1 MDRYKNFVKIEEI
14 KGLLREEKY
23 EEALEL
29 ADGIDPAKLKDN
41 LDCMVIGEVY
51 LNNGMLGRAKECYS
65 VVYGRRKTRRVA
77 MELVNIC
84 IRLKKV
90 DEAEKYYADFKKMAP
105 NDYYNYIFKYKI
117 DRLKG
122 KSLREQAASLE
133 ELKRVEFYDTWGYE
147 LAKIYHKMGDAEKCI
162 KTCDDIIIWFG
173 DGDAVDKARAL
184 KAYYSGEI
192 SLRELSGQKTNEG
205 ETSDSQGTDNQASG
219 NQAADNQ
226 ITDNQA
232 YDNQAADN
240 QADTENAEVKADIPE
255 KSAREISISEKY
267 RATWNGEPQGAA
279 PQAVPVTGTVSD
291 DAVTDEVVTDE
302 FVATENI
309 PETENIEVIADDN
322 PDTAADDTADVQ
334 EAEDIVEEELPVEE
348 PVVETVN
355 YTVDGNPDEED
366 YIEEEY
372 TEEDLKIADEKIAYT
387 EPQVSEESIK
397 KAVTRP
403 VHETDL
409 FEDEI
414 AKAVEQALIEDSE
427 DNLQKEEQK
436 PEDMTR
442 VWSRPDIESGEAK
455 KDADRTIVRP
465 PVKKQEK
472 PSARKEDEDYGDD
485 YEKSPKSQ
493 LLEAVERE
501 LGFVE
506 DKPKDKDKT
515 PKKGWMSRFKEKI
528 QEKEKKK
535 QDEIK
540 KQQTI
545 ENEEKLRKERE
556 AELEK
561 QRFIESERKKDK
573 RKFLDHQKQL
583 ARLANEKALQEEKAS
598 VAAGAVAAAVDIN
611 AKDTGKNISPDAVK
625 DTIPDTDDFTVDI
638 SESLKEAQISTE
650 RVPKDGIYTP
660 KQLKCIEV
668 PENSVISGYLKK
680 SGKTLEDYFGFFACQ
695 KDMNSQIL
703 KCLER
708 LADNT
713 EETMNYCIIGERG
726 TGKKAIAHGFA
737 KFMADSGFIS
747 ASQTVWTDA
756 NKVNMINLKDRT
768 EKLRG
773 RCLVVNQAGDLSEEA
788 IWDISDIIKKLGRNT
803 MIVIADYRKN
813 MVELFRNREKF
824 EDMFRPRVIIP
835 AFNQEDL
842 FDYVDYKI
850 GKAGFVFESE
860 AYDLMSKRI
869 KGILRA
875 TEEGALA
882 RTEKYLVKTLDNAE
896 QRNGEAYIRQTL
908 EHEKHVRSNVII
920 SKDIPNSI

>member
-65 VVYGRRKTRRVA
+65 VVYDRRKTRRVA

-84 IRLKKV
+84 IRLKKA
-90 DEAEKYYADFKKMAP
+90 DEAEKYFADFRKMAP

-147 LAKIYHKMGDAEKCI
+147 LAKLYHKMGDAEKCI

-173 DGDAVDKARAL
+173 DGEAVDKAKAL

-192 SLRELSGQKTNEG
+192 SLRELSGHKTDEN
-205 ETSDSQGTDNQASG
+205 ASG
-219 NQAADNQ
+219 DSEVENV
-226 ITDNQA
+226 TDTVS
-232 YDNQAADN
+232 
-240 QADTENAEVKADIPE
+240 TENAETEQTEAAE
-255 KSAREISISEKY
+255 SISVSEKY
-267 RATWNGEPQGAA
+267 RATWNGKPEAVSDEAA
-279 PQAVPVTGTVSD
+279 NEAVETVTG
-291 DAVTDEVVTDE
+291 E
-302 FVATENI
+302 
-309 PETENIEVIADDN
+309 
-322 PDTAADDTADVQ
+322 TADTETADEPVEEVPDIQ
-334 EAEDIVEEELPVEE
+334 EAEPVIEEETKEYIE
-348 PVVETVN
+348 PVTEEASA
-355 YTVDGNPDEED
+355 GEED
-366 YIEEEY
+366 YTEEEY
-372 TEEDLKIADEKIAYT
+372 TEEDLMIADEKIDYI
-387 EPQVSEESIK
+387 EPAVSEESIK
-397 KAVTRP
+397 KAITHP
-403 VHETDL
+403 VHESDL

-414 AKAVEQALIEDSE
+414 AKAVEQALIEDSSE
-427 DNLQKEEQK
+427 NLQKEEQK

-442 VWSRPDIESGEAK
+442 VWSRPDIESGDAGK
-455 KDADRTIVRP
+455 KDADSTIVRP
-465 PVKKQEK
+465 PVRKQEK
-472 PSARKEDEDYGDD
+472 ASVKREVEEYSADNDD
-485 YEKSPKSQ
+485 TPKSQ

-506 DKPKDKDKT
+506 DKSKEKT
-515 PKKGWMSRFKEKI
+515 SKKSWVSRFKEKI

-540 KQQTI
+540 KQK
-545 ENEEKLRKERE
+545 ESEDEEKRKKERE

-573 RKFLDHQKQL
+573 LKFLDHQKQL
-583 ARLANEKALQEEKAS
+583 ARLANEKALREEKA
-598 VAAGAVAAAVDIN
+598 AEAAAETKAEAIADTAAEKVD
-611 AKDTGKNISPDAVK
+611 DTV
-625 DTIPDTDDFTVDI
+625 DFTVDI
-638 SESLKEAQISTE
+638 SDSFKDEQVSTE
-650 RVPKDGIYTP
+650 RTPKDGIYTP
-660 KQLKCIEV
+660 KKLKCIEV
-668 PENSVISGYLKK
+668 PESSVIYGYLKK
-680 SGKTLEDYFGFFACQ
+680 MGKTLEDYFGFFACQ
-695 KDMNSQIL
+695 KDMNVQIL

-737 KFMADSGFIS
+737 KFMADSGLIS

-773 RCLVVNQAGDLSEEA
+773 RCLVINQAGDLSEEA
-788 IWDISDIIKKLGRNT
+788 IWDISDIVKKLGRNT

-813 MVELFRNREKF
+813 MVNLFRNREKF

-835 AFNQEDL
+835 AFNQDDL

-860 AYDLMSKRI
+860 SYDLMSKRI

>member
-65 VVYGRRKTRRVA
+65 VVYDRRKTRRVA

-147 LAKIYHKMGDAEKCI
+147 LAKLYHKMGDAEKCI

-173 DGDAVDKARAL
+173 DGEAVDKARAL

-192 SLRELSGQKTNEG
+192 SLRELSGQKVNEG
-205 ETSDSQGTDNQASG
+205 EVSDSQGD
-219 NQAADNQ
+219 AD
-226 ITDNQA
+226 
-232 YDNQAADN
+232 
-240 QADTENAEVKADIPE
+240 QADTENTEAVADIPE
-255 KSAREISISEKY
+255 EAEKKTSISEKY
-267 RATWNGEPQGAA
+267 RATWNGEPQVAV
-279 PQAVPVTGTVSD
+279 PQAVPVNGAVSD
-291 DAVTDEVVTDE
+291 DNETDEVVTDAA
-302 FVATENI
+302 VATEKL
-309 PETENIEVIADDN
+309 PDTENAETFAGEENTETVISADSDDN
-322 PDTAADDTADVQ
+322 SDVAVADTDAYDAQEVEYTAT
-334 EAEDIVEEELPVEE
+334 EKLP
-348 PVVETVN
+348 
-355 YTVDGNPDEED
+355 EED

-414 AKAVEQALIEDSE
+414 AKAVERALIEDSE
-427 DNLQKEEQK
+427 DKFQKEEQK

-442 VWSRPDIESGEAK
+442 VWSRPDIESGDAK

-472 PSARKEDEDYGDD
+472 PSSRKEEDYDDD

-506 DKPKDKDKT
+506 DKPKDKDKI

-535 QDEIK
+535 QDDIK
-540 KQQTI
+540 KQQTL

-598 VAAGAVAAAVDIN
+598 LAGKETVAAVTAAADIV
-611 AKDTGKNISPDAVK
+611 TDAAV
-625 DTIPDTDDFTVDI
+625 DTDDFTVDI
-638 SESLKEAQISTE
+638 TESLKEVQISTE

-668 PENSVISGYLKK
+668 PENSVIAGYLKK

-708 LADNT
+708 LADNN

-756 NKVNMINLKDRT
+756 NKVNQINLKDRT

-773 RCLVVNQAGDLSEEA
+773 RCLVVNQAGDLSEEV

>member
-65 VVYGRRKTRRVA
+65 VAYDRRKTRRVA

-173 DGDAVDKARAL
+173 DGEAVDKARAL

-192 SLRELSGQKTNEG
+192 SLRELSGQKVNEG
-205 ETSDSQGTDNQASG
+205 GVSDSQGD
-219 NQAADNQ
+219 ADL
-226 ITDNQA
+226 
-232 YDNQAADN
+232 
-240 QADTENAEVKADIPE
+240 ADTGNTEAVADIPE
-255 KSAREISISEKY
+255 EAEKKTSISEKY
-267 RATWNGEPQGAA
+267 RTTWNGEPQVAV
-279 PQAVPVTGTVSD
+279 PQAVPVNGAVSD
-291 DAVTDEVVTDE
+291 DNETDEVVTDAVVAAE
-302 FVATENI
+302 KLTDAENAETFVGEENTETVISADSDDNSDVAVADTDAYDAQEVEYTATEKI
-309 PETENIEVIADDN
+309 PEEEI
-322 PDTAADDTADVQ
+322 TA
-334 EAEDIVEEELPVEE
+334 EELPVKGPAYNTE
-348 PVVETVN
+348 N

-387 EPQVSEESIK
+387 GPQVSEESIK

-427 DNLQKEEQK
+427 DKFQKEEQK

-442 VWSRPDIESGEAK
+442 VWSRPDIESGDAK

-472 PSARKEDEDYGDD
+472 PSSRKEEDYDDD

-535 QDEIK
+535 QDDIK
-540 KQQTI
+540 KQQTL

-598 VAAGAVAAAVDIN
+598 LAGKETVAAVTAAADIV
-611 AKDTGKNISPDAVK
+611 TDAAV
-625 DTIPDTDDFTVDI
+625 DTDDFTVDI
-638 SESLKEAQISTE
+638 TESLKEEQISTE

-668 PENSVISGYLKK
+668 PENSVIAGYLKK

-756 NKVNMINLKDRT
+756 NKVNQINLKDRT

-835 AFNQEDL
+835 AFNQDDL

>member
-65 VVYGRRKTRRVA
+65 VVYDRRKTRRVA

-147 LAKIYHKMGDAEKCI
+147 LAKLYHKMGDAEKCI

-173 DGDAVDKARAL
+173 DGEAVDKARAL

-192 SLRELSGQKTNEG
+192 SLRELSGQKVNEG
-205 ETSDSQGTDNQASG
+205 EVSDSQGD
-219 NQAADNQ
+219 AD
-226 ITDNQA
+226 
-232 YDNQAADN
+232 
-240 QADTENAEVKADIPE
+240 QADTGNTEAVADIPE
-255 KSAREISISEKY
+255 EAEKKTSISEKY
-267 RATWNGEPQGAA
+267 RATWNGEPQVAV
-279 PQAVPVTGTVSD
+279 PQAVPVNGAVSD
-291 DAVTDEVVTDE
+291 DNETDEVVTDAA
-302 FVATENI
+302 VATEKL
-309 PETENIEVIADDN
+309 PDTENAETFAGEENTDTVISADSDDN
-322 PDTAADDTADVQ
+322 SDVAVADTDAYDAQEVEYTAT
-334 EAEDIVEEELPVEE
+334 EKLP
-348 PVVETVN
+348 
-355 YTVDGNPDEED
+355 EED

-427 DNLQKEEQK
+427 DKPQKEEQK

-442 VWSRPDIESGEAK
+442 VWSRPDIESGDAK

-472 PSARKEDEDYGDD
+472 PSSRKEEDYDDD

-535 QDEIK
+535 QDDIK
-540 KQQTI
+540 KQQTL

-598 VAAGAVAAAVDIN
+598 LAGKETVAAVTAAADIV
-611 AKDTGKNISPDAVK
+611 TDAAV
-625 DTIPDTDDFTVDI
+625 DTDDFTVDI
-638 SESLKEAQISTE
+638 TESLKEVQISTE

-668 PENSVISGYLKK
+668 PENSVIAGYLKK

-737 KFMADSGFIS
+737 KFMADIGFIS

-756 NKVNMINLKDRT
+756 NKVNQINLKDRT

>member
-267 RATWNGEPQGAA
+267 RATWNGEPQVAA

-309 PETENIEVIADDN
+309 PDTENVEVIAGADN
-322 PDTAADDTADVQ
+322 IETGIDTDNMESVAA
-334 EAEDIVEEELPVEE
+334 EEIPVEE
-348 PVVETVN
+348 SAVETVN
-355 YTVDGNPDEED
+355 YMVDGNPDEED

-472 PSARKEDEDYGDD
+472 PSARREEEDTGDE
-485 YEKSPKSQ
+485 YEESHKSQ

>member
-65 VVYGRRKTRRVA
+65 VVYDRRKTRRVA

-147 LAKIYHKMGDAEKCI
+147 LAKLYHKMGDAEKCI

-173 DGDAVDKARAL
+173 DGEAVDKARAL

-192 SLRELSGQKTNEG
+192 SLRELSGQKVNEG
-205 ETSDSQGTDNQASG
+205 EVSDSQGD
-219 NQAADNQ
+219 AD
-226 ITDNQA
+226 
-232 YDNQAADN
+232 
-240 QADTENAEVKADIPE
+240 QADTENTEAVADIPE
-255 KSAREISISEKY
+255 EAEKKTSISEKY
-267 RATWNGEPQGAA
+267 RATWNGEPQVAV
-279 PQAVPVTGTVSD
+279 PQAVPVNGAVSD
-291 DAVTDEVVTDE
+291 DNETDEVVTDAA
-302 FVATENI
+302 VATEKL
-309 PETENIEVIADDN
+309 PDTENAETFAGEENTDTVISADSDDN
-322 PDTAADDTADVQ
+322 SDVAVADTDAYDAQEVEYTAT
-334 EAEDIVEEELPVEE
+334 EKLP
-348 PVVETVN
+348 
-355 YTVDGNPDEED
+355 EED

-427 DNLQKEEQK
+427 DKPQKEEQK

-442 VWSRPDIESGEAK
+442 VWSRPDIESGDAK

-472 PSARKEDEDYGDD
+472 PSSRKEEAYDDD

-535 QDEIK
+535 QDDIK
-540 KQQTI
+540 KQQTL

-598 VAAGAVAAAVDIN
+598 LAGKETVAAVTAAADIV
-611 AKDTGKNISPDAVK
+611 TDAAV
-625 DTIPDTDDFTVDI
+625 DTDDFTVDI
-638 SESLKEAQISTE
+638 TESLKEVQISTE

-668 PENSVISGYLKK
+668 PENSVIAGYLKK

-756 NKVNMINLKDRT
+756 NKVNQINLKDRT

-773 RCLVVNQAGDLSEEA
+773 RCLVVNQAGDLSEEV

>member
-65 VVYGRRKTRRVA
+65 VVYDRRKTRRVA

-84 IRLKKV
+84 IRLKKA
-90 DEAEKYYADFKKMAP
+90 DEAEKYFADFRKMAP

-147 LAKIYHKMGDAEKCI
+147 LAKLYHKMGDAEKCI

-173 DGDAVDKARAL
+173 DGEAVDKAKAL

-192 SLRELSGQKTNEG
+192 SLRELSGHKN
-205 ETSDSQGTDNQASG
+205 D
-219 NQAADNQ
+219 
-226 ITDNQA
+226 
-232 YDNQAADN
+232 
-240 QADTENAEVKADIPE
+240 ENAEAE
-255 KSAREISISEKY
+255 QTEAAETISVSEKY
-267 RATWNGEPQGAA
+267 RATWNGEPEAEA
-279 PQAVPVTGTVSD
+279 PVAEADVDVSG
-291 DAVTDEVVTDE
+291 
-302 FVATENI
+302 
-309 PETENIEVIADDN
+309 PENIE
-322 PDTAADDTADVQ
+322 AADADINVEPAEEISDIQ
-334 EAEDIVEEELPVEE
+334 ETEAVPEAEQMAETETEEYTGPVTEE
-348 PVVETVN
+348 ASA
-355 YTVDGNPDEED
+355 GEED
-366 YIEEEY
+366 YTEEEY
-372 TEEDLKIADEKIAYT
+372 TEEDLMIADEKIDYI
-387 EPQVSEESIK
+387 EPAVSEERIK
-397 KAVTRP
+397 KAITHP
-403 VHETDL
+403 VHESDL

-414 AKAVEQALIEDSE
+414 AKAVEQALIEDSSE
-427 DNLQKEEQK
+427 NLQKEEQK

-442 VWSRPDIESGEAK
+442 VWSRPDIESGDAGK
-455 KDADRTIVRP
+455 KDADSTIVRP
-465 PVKKQEK
+465 PVRKQEK
-472 PSARKEDEDYGDD
+472 ASVKREVEEYSADNDD
-485 YEKSPKSQ
+485 TPKSQ

-506 DKPKDKDKT
+506 DKSKEKT
-515 PKKGWMSRFKEKI
+515 SKKSWVSRFKEKI

-540 KQQTI
+540 KQK
-545 ENEEKLRKERE
+545 ESEDEEKRKKERE

-573 RKFLDHQKQL
+573 LKFLDHQKQL
-583 ARLANEKALQEEKAS
+583 ARLANEKALREEKA
-598 VAAGAVAAAVDIN
+598 AEAAAETKAEAIADTAAETVD
-611 AKDTGKNISPDAVK
+611 DTV
-625 DTIPDTDDFTVDI
+625 DFTVDI
-638 SESLKEAQISTE
+638 SDSFKDEQVSTE
-650 RVPKDGIYTP
+650 RTPKDGIYTP
-660 KQLKCIEV
+660 KKLKCIEV
-668 PENSVISGYLKK
+668 PESSVIYGYLKK
-680 SGKTLEDYFGFFACQ
+680 MGKTLEDYFGFFACQ
-695 KDMNSQIL
+695 KDMNVQIL

-737 KFMADSGFIS
+737 KFMADSGLIS

-773 RCLVVNQAGDLSEEA
+773 RCLVINQAGDLSEEA
-788 IWDISDIIKKLGRNT
+788 IWDISDIVKKLGRNT

-813 MVELFRNREKF
+813 MVDLFRNREKF

-835 AFNQEDL
+835 AFNQDDL

-860 AYDLMSKRI
+860 SYDLMSKRI

>member
-65 VVYGRRKTRRVA
+65 VVYDRRKTRRVA

-147 LAKIYHKMGDAEKCI
+147 LAKLYHKMGDAEKCI

-173 DGDAVDKARAL
+173 DGEAVDKARAL

-192 SLRELSGQKTNEG
+192 SLRELSGQKVNEG
-205 ETSDSQGTDNQASG
+205 EVSDIQGD
-219 NQAADNQ
+219 AD
-226 ITDNQA
+226 
-232 YDNQAADN
+232 
-240 QADTENAEVKADIPE
+240 QADTENTEAVADIPE
-255 KSAREISISEKY
+255 EAEKKTSISEKY
-267 RATWNGEPQGAA
+267 RATWNGEPQVAV
-279 PQAVPVTGTVSD
+279 PQAVPVNGAVSD
-291 DAVTDEVVTDE
+291 DNETDEVVTDAA
-302 FVATENI
+302 VATEKL
-309 PETENIEVIADDN
+309 PDTENAETFAGEENTETVISADSDDN
-322 PDTAADDTADVQ
+322 SDVAVADTDAYDAQEVEYTAT
-334 EAEDIVEEELPVEE
+334 EKLP
-348 PVVETVN
+348 
-355 YTVDGNPDEED
+355 EED

-427 DNLQKEEQK
+427 DKPQKEEQK

-442 VWSRPDIESGEAK
+442 VWSRPDIESGDAK

-472 PSARKEDEDYGDD
+472 PSSRKEEDYDDD

-535 QDEIK
+535 QDDIK
-540 KQQTI
+540 KQQTL

-598 VAAGAVAAAVDIN
+598 LAGKETVAAVTAASDIVTDAAV
-611 AKDTGKNISPDAVK
+611 
-625 DTIPDTDDFTVDI
+625 DTDDFTVDI
-638 SESLKEAQISTE
+638 TESLKEVQISTE

-668 PENSVISGYLKK
+668 PENSVIAGYLKK

-756 NKVNMINLKDRT
+756 NKVNQINLKDRT

-788 IWDISDIIKKLGRNT
+788 IWDISDIVKKLGRNT

-835 AFNQEDL
+835 AFNQDDL

>member
-65 VVYGRRKTRRVA
+65 VVYDRRKTRRVA

-90 DEAEKYYADFKKMAP
+90 DEAEKYFADFKKMAP

-147 LAKIYHKMGDAEKCI
+147 LAKLYHKMGDAEKCI

-173 DGDAVDKARAL
+173 DGEAVDKARAL

-192 SLRELSGQKTNEG
+192 SLRELSGQKANESEAAG
-205 ETSDSQGTDNQASG
+205 DESQSEDTGS
-219 NQAADNQ
+219 AA
-226 ITDNQA
+226 
-232 YDNQAADN
+232 
-240 QADTENAEVKADIPE
+240 EIPE
-255 KSAREISISEKY
+255 EPKEEISVSEKY
-267 RATWNGEPQGAA
+267 RATWNGEP
-279 PQAVPVTGTVSD
+279 
-291 DAVTDEVVTDE
+291 
-302 FVATENI
+302 
-309 PETENIEVIADDN
+309 
-322 PDTAADDTADVQ
+322 
-334 EAEDIVEEELPVEE
+334 EAESVAAELQEENTAEAVEEETVTEE
-348 PVVETVN
+348 YMTDEPATEDIATEELTAEEMSEEESAN
-355 YTVDGNPDEED
+355 ESVDLTSEENPDEED

-372 TEEDLKIADEKIAYT
+372 TEEDLKIADEKIGYT
-387 EPQVSEESIK
+387 EPVVSEESIK
-397 KAVTRP
+397 KAITQP

-414 AKAVEQALIEDSE
+414 AKAVEQALIEDSAE
-427 DNLQKEEQK
+427 NLQKEEPK

-442 VWSRPDIESGEAK
+442 VWSRPDIESKDAAK
-455 KDADRTIVRP
+455 KDVDSTIVIP
-465 PVKKQEK
+465 PVKKQDK
-472 PSARKEDEDYGDD
+472 TSVRKDAEDYGDD
-485 YEKSPKSQ
+485 YEDSSKSP

-506 DKPKDKDKT
+506 DKSKEKAS
-515 PKKGWMSRFKEKI
+515 KKSWVSRFKERI

-540 KQQTI
+540 KQQTK
-545 ENEEKLRKERE
+545 ENEEKLQKERE

-598 VAAGAVAAAVDIN
+598 LEGKGTGAAAAVAAAVEN
-611 AKDTGKNISPDAVK
+611 VA
-625 DTIPDTDDFTVDI
+625 DTDDFTVDI
-638 SESLKEAQISTE
+638 SDSLKDVEISTE

-668 PENSVISGYLKK
+668 PENSVISGFLKK

-703 KCLER
+703 KCLEH

-756 NKVNMINLKDRT
+756 NKVNQINLKDRT

-835 AFNQEDL
+835 AFNQDDL

-875 TEEGALA
+875 TDEGALA

>member
-65 VVYGRRKTRRVA
+65 VVYDRRKTRRVA

-147 LAKIYHKMGDAEKCI
+147 LAKLYHKMGDAEKCI

-173 DGDAVDKARAL
+173 DGEAVDKARAL

-192 SLRELSGQKTNEG
+192 SLRELSGQKVNEG
-205 ETSDSQGTDNQASG
+205 EVSDSQGD
-219 NQAADNQ
+219 AD
-226 ITDNQA
+226 
-232 YDNQAADN
+232 
-240 QADTENAEVKADIPE
+240 QADTGNTEAVADIPE
-255 KSAREISISEKY
+255 EAEKKTSISEKY
-267 RATWNGEPQGAA
+267 RATWNGEPQVAV
-279 PQAVPVTGTVSD
+279 PQAVPVNGAVSD
-291 DAVTDEVVTDE
+291 DNETDEVVTDAA
-302 FVATENI
+302 VATEKL
-309 PETENIEVIADDN
+309 PDTENAETFAGEENTETVISADSDDN
-322 PDTAADDTADVQ
+322 SDVAVADTDAYDAQEVEYTAT
-334 EAEDIVEEELPVEE
+334 EKLP
-348 PVVETVN
+348 
-355 YTVDGNPDEED
+355 EED

-387 EPQVSEESIK
+387 ESQVSEESIK

-427 DNLQKEEQK
+427 DKPQKEEQK

-442 VWSRPDIESGEAK
+442 VWSRPDIESGDAK

-472 PSARKEDEDYGDD
+472 PSSRKEEDYDDD

-535 QDEIK
+535 QDDIK
-540 KQQTI
+540 KQQTL

-598 VAAGAVAAAVDIN
+598 LAGKETVAAVTAAADIV
-611 AKDTGKNISPDAVK
+611 TDAAV
-625 DTIPDTDDFTVDI
+625 DTDDFTVDI
-638 SESLKEAQISTE
+638 TESLKEVQISTE

-668 PENSVISGYLKK
+668 PENSVIAGYLKK

-756 NKVNMINLKDRT
+756 NKVNQINLKDRT

-773 RCLVVNQAGDLSEEA
+773 RCLVVNQAGDLSEEV

>member
-65 VVYGRRKTRRVA
+65 VVYDRRKTRRVA

-147 LAKIYHKMGDAEKCI
+147 LAKLYHKMGDAEKCI

-173 DGDAVDKARAL
+173 DGEAVDKARAL

-192 SLRELSGQKTNEG
+192 SLRELSGQKVNEG
-205 ETSDSQGTDNQASG
+205 EVSDSQGD
-219 NQAADNQ
+219 AD
-226 ITDNQA
+226 
-232 YDNQAADN
+232 
-240 QADTENAEVKADIPE
+240 QADTENTEAVADIPE
-255 KSAREISISEKY
+255 EAEKKTSISEKY
-267 RATWNGEPQGAA
+267 RATWNGEPQVAV
-279 PQAVPVTGTVSD
+279 PQAVPVNGAVSD
-291 DAVTDEVVTDE
+291 DNETDEVVTDAAVTTE
-302 FVATENI
+302 KLPDTENAETFAGEENTETVISADSDDNSDVAVADTDAYDAQEVEYTATEK
-309 PETENIEVIADDN
+309 
-322 PDTAADDTADVQ
+322 
-334 EAEDIVEEELPVEE
+334 LP
-348 PVVETVN
+348 
-355 YTVDGNPDEED
+355 EED

-427 DNLQKEEQK
+427 DKPQKEEQK

-442 VWSRPDIESGEAK
+442 VWSRPDIESGDAK

-472 PSARKEDEDYGDD
+472 PSSRKEEDYDDD

-535 QDEIK
+535 QDDIK
-540 KQQTI
+540 KQQTL

-598 VAAGAVAAAVDIN
+598 LAGKETVAAVTAAADIV
-611 AKDTGKNISPDAVK
+611 TDAAV
-625 DTIPDTDDFTVDI
+625 DTDDFTVDI
-638 SESLKEAQISTE
+638 TESLKEVQISTE

-668 PENSVISGYLKK
+668 PENSVIAGYLKK

-756 NKVNMINLKDRT
+756 NKVNQINLKDRT

-896 QRNGEAYIRQTL
+896 QRNGEAYICQTL

>member
-65 VVYGRRKTRRVA
+65 VVYDRRKTRRVA

-147 LAKIYHKMGDAEKCI
+147 LAKLYHKMGDAEKCI

-173 DGDAVDKARAL
+173 DGEAVDKARAL

-192 SLRELSGQKTNEG
+192 SLRELSGQKVNEG
-205 ETSDSQGTDNQASG
+205 EVSDSQGD
-219 NQAADNQ
+219 AD
-226 ITDNQA
+226 
-232 YDNQAADN
+232 
-240 QADTENAEVKADIPE
+240 QADTENTEAVADIPE
-255 KSAREISISEKY
+255 EAEKKTSISEKY
-267 RATWNGEPQGAA
+267 RATWNGEPQVAV
-279 PQAVPVTGTVSD
+279 PQAVPVNGAVSD
-291 DAVTDEVVTDE
+291 DNETDEVVTDAA
-302 FVATENI
+302 VATEKL
-309 PETENIEVIADDN
+309 PDTENAETFAGEENTETVISADSDDN
-322 PDTAADDTADVQ
+322 SDVAVADTDAYDAQEVEYTAT
-334 EAEDIVEEELPVEE
+334 EKLP
-348 PVVETVN
+348 
-355 YTVDGNPDEED
+355 EED

-427 DNLQKEEQK
+427 DKPQKEEQK

-442 VWSRPDIESGEAK
+442 VWSRPDIESGDAK

-472 PSARKEDEDYGDD
+472 PSSRKEEDYDDD

-535 QDEIK
+535 QDDIK
-540 KQQTI
+540 KQQTL

-598 VAAGAVAAAVDIN
+598 LAGKETVAAVTAAADIV
-611 AKDTGKNISPDAVK
+611 TDAAV
-625 DTIPDTDDFTVDI
+625 DTDDFTVDI
-638 SESLKEAQISTE
+638 TESLKEVQISTE

-668 PENSVISGYLKK
+668 PENSVIAGYLKK

-756 NKVNMINLKDRT
+756 NKVNQINLKDRT

>member
-173 DGDAVDKARAL
+173 DGEAVDKARAL

-205 ETSDSQGTDNQASG
+205 ETSDSQGADNQASG
-219 NQAADNQ
+219 NQASGNQ
-226 ITDNQA
+226 N
-232 YDNQAADN
+232 YDI
-240 QADTENAEVKADIPE
+240 QADVGNIEAAADIPE
-255 KSAREISISEKY
+255 EAAKKTSISEKY
-267 RATWNGEPQGAA
+267 RATWNGVPQEAVS
-279 PQAVPVTGTVSD
+279 QTAVPVAGVVS
-291 DAVTDEVVTDE
+291 DEVVTAE
-302 FVATENI
+302 IVTGEAVATENI
-309 PETENIEVIADDN
+309 PETENIEIITDDN
-322 PDTAADDTADVQ
+322 PDTTADDTADVQ

-442 VWSRPDIESGEAK
+442 VWSKPDIESGEAK

-472 PSARKEDEDYGDD
+472 PSARREEEDTGDE
-485 YEKSPKSQ
+485 YEESHKSQ

-611 AKDTGKNISPDAVK
+611 AKDTGKNISSDAVK

-824 EDMFRPRVIIP
+824 EDIFRPRVIIP

>member
-65 VVYGRRKTRRVA
+65 VVYDRRKTRRVA

-147 LAKIYHKMGDAEKCI
+147 LAKLYHKMGDAEKCI

-173 DGDAVDKARAL
+173 DGEAVDKARAL

-192 SLRELSGQKTNEG
+192 SLRELSGQKVNEG
-205 ETSDSQGTDNQASG
+205 EVSDIQGD
-219 NQAADNQ
+219 AD
-226 ITDNQA
+226 
-232 YDNQAADN
+232 
-240 QADTENAEVKADIPE
+240 QADTENTEAVADIPE
-255 KSAREISISEKY
+255 EAEKKTSISEKY
-267 RATWNGEPQGAA
+267 RATWNGEPQVAV
-279 PQAVPVTGTVSD
+279 PQAVPVNGAVSD
-291 DAVTDEVVTDE
+291 DNETDEVVTDAA
-302 FVATENI
+302 VATEKL
-309 PETENIEVIADDN
+309 PDTENAETFAGEENTETVISADSDDN
-322 PDTAADDTADVQ
+322 SDVAVADTDAYDAQEVEYTAT
-334 EAEDIVEEELPVEE
+334 EKLP
-348 PVVETVN
+348 
-355 YTVDGNPDEED
+355 EED

-427 DNLQKEEQK
+427 DKPQKEEQK

-442 VWSRPDIESGEAK
+442 VWSRPDIESGDAK

-472 PSARKEDEDYGDD
+472 PSSRKEEDYDDD

-535 QDEIK
+535 QDDIK
-540 KQQTI
+540 KQQTL

-598 VAAGAVAAAVDIN
+598 LAGKETVAAVTAASDIVTDAAV
-611 AKDTGKNISPDAVK
+611 
-625 DTIPDTDDFTVDI
+625 DTDDFTVDI
-638 SESLKEAQISTE
+638 TESLKEVQISTE

-668 PENSVISGYLKK
+668 PENSVIAGYLKK

-756 NKVNMINLKDRT
+756 NKVNQINLKDRT

-788 IWDISDIIKKLGRNT
+788 IWDISDIVKKLGRNT

>member
-205 ETSDSQGTDNQASG
+205 ETSDSQGTDNQAS
-219 NQAADNQ
+219 
-226 ITDNQA
+226 DNQA
-232 YDNQAADN
+232 SGNQNYDNQADVGNIEA
-240 QADTENAEVKADIPE
+240 AADIPE
-255 KSAREISISEKY
+255 EAAKKTSISEKY
-267 RATWNGEPQGAA
+267 RATWNGVPQEAVS
-279 PQAVPVTGTVSD
+279 QTAVPVTGAVSD
-291 DAVTDEVVTDE
+291 EAVTDEIVTGE
-302 FVATENI
+302 AVATENI
-309 PETENIEVIADDN
+309 PETENIEIITDDN
-322 PDTAADDTADVQ
+322 PDTTADDTADVQ

-355 YTVDGNPDEED
+355 YTVDCNPDEED

-472 PSARKEDEDYGDD
+472 PSARREEEDTGDE
-485 YEKSPKSQ
+485 YEESHKSQ

-650 RVPKDGIYTP
+650 CVPKDGIYTP

>member
-65 VVYGRRKTRRVA
+65 VVYDRRKTRRVA

-147 LAKIYHKMGDAEKCI
+147 LAKLYHKMGDAEKCI

-173 DGDAVDKARAL
+173 DGEAVDKARAL

-192 SLRELSGQKTNEG
+192 SLRELSGQKVNEG
-205 ETSDSQGTDNQASG
+205 EVSDGQGD
-219 NQAADNQ
+219 AD
-226 ITDNQA
+226 
-232 YDNQAADN
+232 
-240 QADTENAEVKADIPE
+240 QADTGNTEAVADIPE
-255 KSAREISISEKY
+255 EAEKKTSISEKY
-267 RATWNGEPQGAA
+267 RATWNGEPQV
-279 PQAVPVTGTVSD
+279 AVPVNGAVSD
-291 DAVTDEVVTDE
+291 DNETDEVVTDAAVAAE
-302 FVATENI
+302 KLPDTENAETFTGEENTETVISADSDDNSDVAVAETDAYDAQEVEYTATEKL
-309 PETENIEVIADDN
+309 PEEEI
-322 PDTAADDTADVQ
+322 TAA
-334 EAEDIVEEELPVEE
+334 ELPVKG
-348 PVVETVN
+348 PAYNTGN

-372 TEEDLKIADEKIAYT
+372 TEEDLKIADEKIAYP

-427 DNLQKEEQK
+427 DKLQKEEQK

-442 VWSRPDIESGEAK
+442 VWNRPDIESGDAK

-465 PVKKQEK
+465 PAKKQEK
-472 PSARKEDEDYGDD
+472 PSSRKEEDYDAD

-535 QDEIK
+535 QDDIK
-540 KQQTI
+540 KQQTL

-561 QRFIESERKKDK
+561 QRFIENERKKDK

-598 VAAGAVAAAVDIN
+598 LAGKETVAAVTAAADIV
-611 AKDTGKNISPDAVK
+611 TDAAV
-625 DTIPDTDDFTVDI
+625 DTDDFTVDI
-638 SESLKEAQISTE
+638 TESLKEVQISIE

-668 PENSVISGYLKK
+668 PENSVIAGYLKK

-713 EETMNYCIIGERG
+713 EESMNYCIIGERG

-756 NKVNMINLKDRT
+756 NKVNQINLKDRT

>member
-65 VVYGRRKTRRVA
+65 VVYDRRKTRRVA

-147 LAKIYHKMGDAEKCI
+147 LAKLYHKMGDAEKCI

-173 DGDAVDKARAL
+173 DGEAVDKARAL

-192 SLRELSGQKTNEG
+192 SLRELSGQKVNEG
-205 ETSDSQGTDNQASG
+205 EVSDSQGD
-219 NQAADNQ
+219 AD
-226 ITDNQA
+226 
-232 YDNQAADN
+232 
-240 QADTENAEVKADIPE
+240 QADTGNTEAVADIPE
-255 KSAREISISEKY
+255 EAEKKTSISEKY
-267 RATWNGEPQGAA
+267 RATWNGEPQVAV
-279 PQAVPVTGTVSD
+279 PQAVPVNGAVSD
-291 DAVTDEVVTDE
+291 DNETDEVVTDAA
-302 FVATENI
+302 VATEKL
-309 PETENIEVIADDN
+309 PDTENAETFAGEENTETVISADSDDN
-322 PDTAADDTADVQ
+322 SDVAVADTDAYDAQEVEYTAT
-334 EAEDIVEEELPVEE
+334 EKLP
-348 PVVETVN
+348 
-355 YTVDGNPDEED
+355 EED

-427 DNLQKEEQK
+427 DKPQKEEQK

-442 VWSRPDIESGEAK
+442 VWSRPDIESGDAK

-472 PSARKEDEDYGDD
+472 PSSRKEEDYDDD

-535 QDEIK
+535 QDDIK
-540 KQQTI
+540 KQQTL

-598 VAAGAVAAAVDIN
+598 LAGKETVAAVTAAADIV
-611 AKDTGKNISPDAVK
+611 TDAAV
-625 DTIPDTDDFTVDI
+625 DTDDFTVDI
-638 SESLKEAQISTE
+638 TESLKEVQISTE

-668 PENSVISGYLKK
+668 PENSVIAGYLKK

-756 NKVNMINLKDRT
+756 NKVNQINLKDRT

-773 RCLVVNQAGDLSEEA
+773 RCLVVNQAGDLSEEV

>member
-65 VVYGRRKTRRVA
+65 VVYDRRKTRRVA

-147 LAKIYHKMGDAEKCI
+147 LAKLYHKMGDAEKCI

-173 DGDAVDKARAL
+173 DGEAVDKARAL

-192 SLRELSGQKTNEG
+192 SLRELSGQKVNEG
-205 ETSDSQGTDNQASG
+205 EVSDSQGD
-219 NQAADNQ
+219 AD
-226 ITDNQA
+226 
-232 YDNQAADN
+232 
-240 QADTENAEVKADIPE
+240 QADTGNTEAVADIPE
-255 KSAREISISEKY
+255 EAEKKTSISEKY
-267 RATWNGEPQGAA
+267 RATWNGEPQVAV
-279 PQAVPVTGTVSD
+279 PQAVPVNGAVSD
-291 DAVTDEVVTDE
+291 DNETDEVVTDAA
-302 FVATENI
+302 VATEKL
-309 PETENIEVIADDN
+309 PDTENAETFAGEENTDTVISADSDDN
-322 PDTAADDTADVQ
+322 SDVAVADTDAYDAQEVEYTAT
-334 EAEDIVEEELPVEE
+334 EKLP
-348 PVVETVN
+348 
-355 YTVDGNPDEED
+355 EED

-427 DNLQKEEQK
+427 DKPQKEEQK

-442 VWSRPDIESGEAK
+442 VWSRPDIESGDAK

-472 PSARKEDEDYGDD
+472 HSSRKEEDYDDD

-535 QDEIK
+535 QDDIK
-540 KQQTI
+540 KQQTL

-598 VAAGAVAAAVDIN
+598 LAGKETVAAVTADADIVTDAAV
-611 AKDTGKNISPDAVK
+611 
-625 DTIPDTDDFTVDI
+625 DTDDFTVDI
-638 SESLKEAQISTE
+638 TESLKEVQISTE

-668 PENSVISGYLKK
+668 PENSVIAGYLKK

-756 NKVNMINLKDRT
+756 NKVNQINLKDRT

-773 RCLVVNQAGDLSEEA
+773 RCLVVNQAGDLSEEV

>member
-173 DGDAVDKARAL
+173 DGEAVDKARAL

-219 NQAADNQ
+219 NQASGNQ
-226 ITDNQA
+226 N
-232 YDNQAADN
+232 YDI
-240 QADTENAEVKADIPE
+240 QADVGNIEAAADIPE
-255 KSAREISISEKY
+255 EAAKKTSISEKY
-267 RATWNGEPQGAA
+267 RATWNGVPQEAVS
-279 PQAVPVTGTVSD
+279 QTAVPVAGVVS
-291 DAVTDEVVTDE
+291 DEVVTAE
-302 FVATENI
+302 IVTGEAVATENI
-309 PETENIEVIADDN
+309 PETENIEIITDDN
-322 PDTAADDTADVQ
+322 PDTTADDTADVQ

-442 VWSRPDIESGEAK
+442 VWSKPDIESGEAK

-472 PSARKEDEDYGDD
+472 PSARREEEDTGDE
-485 YEKSPKSQ
+485 YEESHKSQ

-611 AKDTGKNISPDAVK
+611 AKDTGKNISSDAVK

-824 EDMFRPRVIIP
+824 EDIFRPRVIIP

>member
-65 VVYGRRKTRRVA
+65 VVYDRRKTRRVA

-147 LAKIYHKMGDAEKCI
+147 LAKLYHKMGDAEKCI

-173 DGDAVDKARAL
+173 DGEAVDKARAL

-192 SLRELSGQKTNEG
+192 SLRELSGQKVNEG
-205 ETSDSQGTDNQASG
+205 EVSDSQGD
-219 NQAADNQ
+219 AD
-226 ITDNQA
+226 
-232 YDNQAADN
+232 
-240 QADTENAEVKADIPE
+240 QADTGNTEAVADIPE
-255 KSAREISISEKY
+255 EAEKKTSISEKY
-267 RATWNGEPQGAA
+267 RATWNGEPQV
-279 PQAVPVTGTVSD
+279 AVPVNGAVSD
-291 DAVTDEVVTDE
+291 DNETDEVVTDAA
-302 FVATENI
+302 VATEKLPDTENAETFAGEENTETVISADSDDNSDVAVADTDTYDAQEVEYTATEKI
-309 PETENIEVIADDN
+309 PEEEI
-322 PDTAADDTADVQ
+322 TA
-334 EAEDIVEEELPVEE
+334 EELPVKG
-348 PVVETVN
+348 PAYNTGN

-427 DNLQKEEQK
+427 DKLQKEEQK

-442 VWSRPDIESGEAK
+442 VWNRPDIESGDAK

-472 PSARKEDEDYGDD
+472 PSSRKEEDYDDD

-506 DKPKDKDKT
+506 DKPKDKDKN

-535 QDEIK
+535 QDDIK
-540 KQQTI
+540 KQQTL

-598 VAAGAVAAAVDIN
+598 LAGKETVAAVTAAADIV
-611 AKDTGKNISPDAVK
+611 TDAAV
-625 DTIPDTDDFTVDI
+625 DTDDFTVDI
-638 SESLKEAQISTE
+638 TESLKEVQISTE
-650 RVPKDGIYTP
+650 RVPKDGIYIP

-668 PENSVISGYLKK
+668 PENSVIAGYLKK
-680 SGKTLEDYFGFFACQ
+680 SRKTLEDYFGFFACQ

-756 NKVNMINLKDRT
+756 NKVNQINLKDRT

>member
-23 EEALEL
+23 DEALEL

-65 VVYGRRKTRRVA
+65 VVYDRRKTRRVA

-147 LAKIYHKMGDAEKCI
+147 LAKLYHKMGDAEKCI

-173 DGDAVDKARAL
+173 DGEAVDKARAL

-192 SLRELSGQKTNEG
+192 SLRELSGQKVNEG
-205 ETSDSQGTDNQASG
+205 EVSDSQGD
-219 NQAADNQ
+219 AD
-226 ITDNQA
+226 
-232 YDNQAADN
+232 
-240 QADTENAEVKADIPE
+240 QADTENTEAVADIPE
-255 KSAREISISEKY
+255 EAEKKTSISEKY
-267 RATWNGEPQGAA
+267 RATWNGEPQVAV
-279 PQAVPVTGTVSD
+279 PQAVPVNGAVSD
-291 DAVTDEVVTDE
+291 DNETDEVVTDAA
-302 FVATENI
+302 VATEKL
-309 PETENIEVIADDN
+309 PDTENAETFAGEENTETVISADSDDN
-322 PDTAADDTADVQ
+322 SDVAVADTDAYDAQEVEYTAT
-334 EAEDIVEEELPVEE
+334 EKLP
-348 PVVETVN
+348 
-355 YTVDGNPDEED
+355 EED

-427 DNLQKEEQK
+427 DKFQKEEQK

-442 VWSRPDIESGEAK
+442 VWSRPDIESGDAK

-472 PSARKEDEDYGDD
+472 PSSRKEEDYDDD

-535 QDEIK
+535 QDDIK
-540 KQQTI
+540 KQQTL

-598 VAAGAVAAAVDIN
+598 LAGKETVAAVTAAADIV
-611 AKDTGKNISPDAVK
+611 TDAAV
-625 DTIPDTDDFTVDI
+625 DTDDFTVDI
-638 SESLKEAQISTE
+638 TESLKEVQISTE

-668 PENSVISGYLKK
+668 PENSVIAGYLKK

-756 NKVNMINLKDRT
+756 NKVNQINLKDRT

-788 IWDISDIIKKLGRNT
+788 IWDISDIVKKLGRNT

>member
-65 VVYGRRKTRRVA
+65 VVYDRRKTRRVA

-147 LAKIYHKMGDAEKCI
+147 LAKLYHKMGDAEKCI

-173 DGDAVDKARAL
+173 DGEAVDKARAL

-192 SLRELSGQKTNEG
+192 SLRELSGQKVNEG
-205 ETSDSQGTDNQASG
+205 EVSDSQGD
-219 NQAADNQ
+219 AD
-226 ITDNQA
+226 
-232 YDNQAADN
+232 
-240 QADTENAEVKADIPE
+240 QADTENTEAVADIPE
-255 KSAREISISEKY
+255 EAEKKTSISEKY
-267 RATWNGEPQGAA
+267 RATWNGEPQVAV
-279 PQAVPVTGTVSD
+279 PQAVPVNGAVSD
-291 DAVTDEVVTDE
+291 DNETDEVVTDAA
-302 FVATENI
+302 VATEKL
-309 PETENIEVIADDN
+309 PDTENAETFAGEENTETVISADSDDN
-322 PDTAADDTADVQ
+322 SDVAVADTDAYDAQEVEYTAT
-334 EAEDIVEEELPVEE
+334 EKLP
-348 PVVETVN
+348 
-355 YTVDGNPDEED
+355 EED

-427 DNLQKEEQK
+427 DKPQKEEQK

-442 VWSRPDIESGEAK
+442 VWSRPDIESGDAK

-472 PSARKEDEDYGDD
+472 HSSRKEEDYDDD

-535 QDEIK
+535 QDDIK
-540 KQQTI
+540 KQQTL

-598 VAAGAVAAAVDIN
+598 LAGKETVAAVTAAADIV
-611 AKDTGKNISPDAVK
+611 TDAAV
-625 DTIPDTDDFTVDI
+625 DTDDFTVDI
-638 SESLKEAQISTE
+638 TESLKEVQISTE

-668 PENSVISGYLKK
+668 PENSVIAGYLKK

-756 NKVNMINLKDRT
+756 NKVNQINLKDRT

-773 RCLVVNQAGDLSEEA
+773 RCLVVNQAGDLSEEV

>member
-65 VVYGRRKTRRVA
+65 VVYDRRKTRRVA

-147 LAKIYHKMGDAEKCI
+147 LAKLYHKMGDAEKCI

-173 DGDAVDKARAL
+173 DGEAVDKARAL

-192 SLRELSGQKTNEG
+192 SLRELSGQKVNEG
-205 ETSDSQGTDNQASG
+205 EVSDSQGD
-219 NQAADNQ
+219 AD
-226 ITDNQA
+226 
-232 YDNQAADN
+232 
-240 QADTENAEVKADIPE
+240 QADTENTEAVADIPE
-255 KSAREISISEKY
+255 EAEKKTSISEKY
-267 RATWNGEPQGAA
+267 RATWNGEPQVAV
-279 PQAVPVTGTVSD
+279 PQAVPVNGAVSD
-291 DAVTDEVVTDE
+291 DNETDEVVTDAAVTTE
-302 FVATENI
+302 KLPDTENAETFAGEENTDTVISADSDDNSDVAVADTDAYDAQEVEYTATEK
-309 PETENIEVIADDN
+309 
-322 PDTAADDTADVQ
+322 
-334 EAEDIVEEELPVEE
+334 LP
-348 PVVETVN
+348 
-355 YTVDGNPDEED
+355 EED

-427 DNLQKEEQK
+427 DKPQKEEQK

-442 VWSRPDIESGEAK
+442 VWSRPDIESGDAK

-472 PSARKEDEDYGDD
+472 PSSRKEEDYDDD

-535 QDEIK
+535 QDDIK
-540 KQQTI
+540 KQQTL

-598 VAAGAVAAAVDIN
+598 LAGKETVAAVTAAADIV
-611 AKDTGKNISPDAVK
+611 TDAAV
-625 DTIPDTDDFTVDI
+625 DTDDFTVDI
-638 SESLKEAQISTE
+638 TESLKEVQISTE

-668 PENSVISGYLKK
+668 PENSVIAGYLKK

-756 NKVNMINLKDRT
+756 NKVNQINLKDRT

-788 IWDISDIIKKLGRNT
+788 IWDISDIVKKLGRNT

-835 AFNQEDL
+835 AFNQDDL

>member
-65 VVYGRRKTRRVA
+65 VVYDRRKTRRVA

-147 LAKIYHKMGDAEKCI
+147 LAKLYHKMGDAEKCI

-173 DGDAVDKARAL
+173 DGEAVDKARAL

-192 SLRELSGQKTNEG
+192 SLRELSGQKVNEG
-205 ETSDSQGTDNQASG
+205 EVSDSQGD
-219 NQAADNQ
+219 AD
-226 ITDNQA
+226 
-232 YDNQAADN
+232 
-240 QADTENAEVKADIPE
+240 QADTENTEAVADIPE
-255 KSAREISISEKY
+255 EAEKKTSISEKY
-267 RATWNGEPQGAA
+267 RATWNGEPQVAV
-279 PQAVPVTGTVSD
+279 PQAVPVNGAVSD
-291 DAVTDEVVTDE
+291 DNETDEVVTDAA
-302 FVATENI
+302 VATEKL
-309 PETENIEVIADDN
+309 PDTENAETFAGEENTETVISADSDDN
-322 PDTAADDTADVQ
+322 SDVAVADTDAYDAQEVEYTAT
-334 EAEDIVEEELPVEE
+334 EKLP
-348 PVVETVN
+348 
-355 YTVDGNPDEED
+355 EED

-427 DNLQKEEQK
+427 DKPQKEEQK

-442 VWSRPDIESGEAK
+442 VWSRPDIESGDAK

-465 PVKKQEK
+465 PIKKQEK
-472 PSARKEDEDYGDD
+472 PSSRKEEDYDDD

-535 QDEIK
+535 QDDIK
-540 KQQTI
+540 KQQTL

-598 VAAGAVAAAVDIN
+598 LAGKETVAAVTAAADIV
-611 AKDTGKNISPDAVK
+611 TDAAV
-625 DTIPDTDDFTVDI
+625 DTDDFTVDI
-638 SESLKEAQISTE
+638 TESLKEVQISTE

-668 PENSVISGYLKK
+668 PENSVIAGYLKK

-756 NKVNMINLKDRT
+756 NKVNQINLKDRT

-773 RCLVVNQAGDLSEEA
+773 RCLVVNQAGDLSEEV

>member
-65 VVYGRRKTRRVA
+65 VVYDRRKTRRVA

-105 NDYYNYIFKYKI
+105 NDYYNYILKYKI

-173 DGDAVDKARAL
+173 DGEAVDKARAL

-192 SLRELSGQKTNEG
+192 SLRELSGQKVNEG
-205 ETSDSQGTDNQASG
+205 EVSDSQGE
-219 NQAADNQ
+219 AD
-226 ITDNQA
+226 
-232 YDNQAADN
+232 
-240 QADTENAEVKADIPE
+240 QADTGNTEAVADIPE
-255 KSAREISISEKY
+255 EAEKKTSISEKY
-267 RATWNGEPQGAA
+267 RATWNGEPQVAV
-279 PQAVPVTGTVSD
+279 PQAVPVNGAVSD
-291 DAVTDEVVTDE
+291 DNETDEVVTDAAVAAE
-302 FVATENI
+302 KLPDTENAETFAGEENTETVISADSDDNSDVAVADTDAYDAQEVEYTATEKI
-309 PETENIEVIADDN
+309 PEEEI
-322 PDTAADDTADVQ
+322 TA
-334 EAEDIVEEELPVEE
+334 EELPVKG
-348 PVVETVN
+348 TVYNTGN

-427 DNLQKEEQK
+427 DKLQKEEQK

-442 VWSRPDIESGEAK
+442 VWNRPDIESGDAK

-472 PSARKEDEDYGDD
+472 PSSRKEEDYDDD

-535 QDEIK
+535 QDDIK
-540 KQQTI
+540 KQQTL

-598 VAAGAVAAAVDIN
+598 LAGKETVAAVTAAA
-611 AKDTGKNISPDAVK
+611 DTVTDAAV
-625 DTIPDTDDFTVDI
+625 DTDDFTVDI
-638 SESLKEAQISTE
+638 TESLKEVQISTE

-668 PENSVISGYLKK
+668 PENSVIAGYLKK

-756 NKVNMINLKDRT
+756 NKVNQINLKDRT

-835 AFNQEDL
+835 AFNQDDL

>member
-29 ADGIDPAKLKDN
+29 ADGIDPVKLKDN

-65 VVYGRRKTRRVA
+65 VVYDRRKTRRVA

-147 LAKIYHKMGDAEKCI
+147 LAKLYHKMGDAEKCI

-173 DGDAVDKARAL
+173 DGEAVDKARAL

-192 SLRELSGQKTNEG
+192 SLRELSGQKVNEG
-205 ETSDSQGTDNQASG
+205 EVSDSQGD
-219 NQAADNQ
+219 AD
-226 ITDNQA
+226 
-232 YDNQAADN
+232 
-240 QADTENAEVKADIPE
+240 QADTGNTEAVADIPE
-255 KSAREISISEKY
+255 EAEKKTSISEKY
-267 RATWNGEPQGAA
+267 RATWSGEPQVAV
-279 PQAVPVTGTVSD
+279 PQAVPVNGAVSD
-291 DAVTDEVVTDE
+291 DNETDEVVIDAA
-302 FVATENI
+302 VATEKL
-309 PETENIEVIADDN
+309 PDTENAETFAGEENTETVISADSDDN
-322 PDTAADDTADVQ
+322 SDVAVADTDAYDAQEVEYTAT
-334 EAEDIVEEELPVEE
+334 EKLP
-348 PVVETVN
+348 
-355 YTVDGNPDEED
+355 EED

-372 TEEDLKIADEKIAYT
+372 TEEDLKIADEKIANT

-427 DNLQKEEQK
+427 DKFQKEEQK

-442 VWSRPDIESGEAK
+442 VWSRPDIESGDAK

-472 PSARKEDEDYGDD
+472 PSSRKEEDYDDD

-506 DKPKDKDKT
+506 DKPKDKDKI

-535 QDEIK
+535 QDDIK
-540 KQQTI
+540 KQQTL

-598 VAAGAVAAAVDIN
+598 LAGKETVAAVTAAADIV
-611 AKDTGKNISPDAVK
+611 TDAAV
-625 DTIPDTDDFTVDI
+625 DTDDFTVDI
-638 SESLKEAQISTE
+638 TESLKEVQISTE

-668 PENSVISGYLKK
+668 PENSVIAGYLKK

-708 LADNT
+708 LADNN

-756 NKVNMINLKDRT
+756 NKVNQINLKDRT

>member
-65 VVYGRRKTRRVA
+65 VVYDRRKTRRVA

-147 LAKIYHKMGDAEKCI
+147 LAKLYHKMGDAEKCI

-173 DGDAVDKARAL
+173 DGEAVDKARAL

-192 SLRELSGQKTNEG
+192 SLRELSGQKVNEG
-205 ETSDSQGTDNQASG
+205 EVSDSQGD
-219 NQAADNQ
+219 AD
-226 ITDNQA
+226 
-232 YDNQAADN
+232 
-240 QADTENAEVKADIPE
+240 QADTENTEAVADIPE
-255 KSAREISISEKY
+255 EAEKKTSISEKY
-267 RATWNGEPQGAA
+267 RATWNGEPQVAV
-279 PQAVPVTGTVSD
+279 PQAVPVNGAVSD
-291 DAVTDEVVTDE
+291 DNETDEVVTDAA
-302 FVATENI
+302 VATEKL
-309 PETENIEVIADDN
+309 PDTENAETFAGEENTETVISADSDDN
-322 PDTAADDTADVQ
+322 SDVAVADTDAYDAQEVEYTAT
-334 EAEDIVEEELPVEE
+334 EKLP
-348 PVVETVN
+348 
-355 YTVDGNPDEED
+355 EED

-427 DNLQKEEQK
+427 DKPQKEEQK

-442 VWSRPDIESGEAK
+442 VWSRPDIESGDAK

-472 PSARKEDEDYGDD
+472 PSSGKEEDYDDD

-535 QDEIK
+535 QDDIK
-540 KQQTI
+540 KQQTL

-598 VAAGAVAAAVDIN
+598 LAGKETVAAVTAAADIV
-611 AKDTGKNISPDAVK
+611 TDAAVE
-625 DTIPDTDDFTVDI
+625 TDDFTVDI
-638 SESLKEAQISTE
+638 TESLKEVQISTE

-668 PENSVISGYLKK
+668 PENSVIAGYLKK

-756 NKVNMINLKDRT
+756 NKVNQINLKDRT

>member
-65 VVYGRRKTRRVA
+65 VVYDRRKTRRVA

-147 LAKIYHKMGDAEKCI
+147 LAKLYHKMGDAEKCI

-173 DGDAVDKARAL
+173 DGEAVDKARAL

-192 SLRELSGQKTNEG
+192 SLRELSGQKVNEG
-205 ETSDSQGTDNQASG
+205 EVSDSQED
-219 NQAADNQ
+219 AD
-226 ITDNQA
+226 
-232 YDNQAADN
+232 
-240 QADTENAEVKADIPE
+240 QADTGNTEAVADIPE
-255 KSAREISISEKY
+255 EAEKKTSISEKY
-267 RATWNGEPQGAA
+267 RATWNGEPQVAV
-279 PQAVPVTGTVSD
+279 PQAVPVNGAVSD
-291 DAVTDEVVTDE
+291 DNETDEVVTDAA
-302 FVATENI
+302 VATEKL
-309 PETENIEVIADDN
+309 PDTENAETFAGEENTETVISADSDDN
-322 PDTAADDTADVQ
+322 SDVAVADTDAYDAQEVEYTAT
-334 EAEDIVEEELPVEE
+334 EKLP
-348 PVVETVN
+348 
-355 YTVDGNPDEED
+355 EED

-427 DNLQKEEQK
+427 DKPQKEEQK

-442 VWSRPDIESGEAK
+442 VWSRPDIESGDAK

-472 PSARKEDEDYGDD
+472 PSSRKEEDYDDD
-485 YEKSPKSQ
+485 YEKSPKSH

-535 QDEIK
+535 QDDIK
-540 KQQTI
+540 KQQTL

-598 VAAGAVAAAVDIN
+598 LAGKETVAAVTAASDIVTDAAV
-611 AKDTGKNISPDAVK
+611 
-625 DTIPDTDDFTVDI
+625 DTDDFTVDI
-638 SESLKEAQISTE
+638 TESLKEVQISTE

-668 PENSVISGYLKK
+668 PENSVIAGYLKK

-756 NKVNMINLKDRT
+756 NKVNQINLKDRT

-773 RCLVVNQAGDLSEEA
+773 RCLVVNQAGDLSEEV